1 MVPTD
6 SSRPLNIDS
15 RVLRVPDEAANWAA
29 AARLLSL
36 PRALPLVEIWIRASL
51 TLPGVT

>member
-15 RVLRVPDEAANWAA
+15 RVLGVPDEAANWAA
-29 AARLLSL
+29 AVGLVNLSGTL
-36 PRALPLVEIWIRASL
+36 SLVEIWISASHI
-51 TLPGVT
+51 LPGVV